1 MAIKTVS
8 SAVHDVGAAERALS
22 TNLTSPTGALSMD
35 GAETVLLKAPSTN
48 VGTVYLGPTG
58 VLATNGFPLA
68 PGESIAI
75 DASEL
80 SAIFAIG
87 TAGDD
92 VALLALIR
100 G

>member
-8 SAVHDVGAAERALS
+8 SAVHDVGAAERSLS
-22 TNLTSPTGALSMD
+22 SNLTTPTGALSLD
-35 GAETVLLKAPSTN
+35 GVETVLLKAASTN
-48 VGTVYLGPTG
+48 AGTLYLGPTG

-80 SAIFAIG
+80 SAIFVIG

-92 VALLALIR
+92 LAILGLHR